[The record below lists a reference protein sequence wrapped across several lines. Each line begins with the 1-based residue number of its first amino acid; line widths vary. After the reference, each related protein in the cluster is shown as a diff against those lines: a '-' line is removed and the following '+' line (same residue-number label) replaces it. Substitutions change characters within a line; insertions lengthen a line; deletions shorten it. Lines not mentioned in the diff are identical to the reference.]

1 MRVTLIQCTNS
12 KRSEKAPAK
21 NLYDE
26 SQYFRAMRGYAEAK
40 NNEWYILS
48 AKHGL
53 VHPDTE
59 LEPYNE
65 FGLSEAQA
73 TQIAERLSKFG
84 VDTVEIVAGKK
95 YVEPLRPVLEAE
107 SIEVRDEFTG
117 LKIGER
123 MAKLNTE
130 TAKMKNQ
137 SLC

>member
-1 MRVTLIQCTNS
+1 MR
-12 KRSEKAPAK
+12 AYAK
-21 NLYDE
+21 
-26 SQYFRAMRGYAEAK
+26 AK

-73 TQIAERLSKFG
+73 TQIAERLSKFD
-84 VDTVEIVAGKK
+84 VDTAEIVAGKK
-95 YVEPLRPVLEAE
+95 YVEPLRLALEAKG
-107 SIEVRDEFTG
+107 IEVRDEFTG